1 MNFMNALMTKM
12 VNFLGGYSDA
22 IDGIKGTDDD
32 KEWIEMMKTLV
43 KIIDQFLPVAI
54 ILVGMVG
61 AIYCI
66 VMGVKY
72 AKSESSE
79 EKDAVK
85 KKLINAAIGIVIGLI
100 IMIALTVFLK
110 NATAVKEWIESQGNQ
125 SLISS

>member
-12 VNFLGGYSDA
+12 LNFLGGYSDA
-22 IDGIKGTDDD
+22 VDGINDEGKDG
-32 KEWIEMMKTLV
+32 EWIKMMKTLV
-43 KIIDQFLPVAI
+43 KIVDQFLPVAI

-110 NATAVKEWIESQGNQ
+110 NASAVKEWIESQG
-125 SLISS
+125 S

>member
-12 VNFLGGYSDA
+12 INFLGGYSDA
-22 IDGIKGTDDD
+22 IDGIEGTGDD
-32 KEWIEMMKTLV
+32 KEWIKMMKTLV

-110 NATAVKEWIESQGNQ
+110 NATAVKEWIESQG
-125 SLISS
+125 S

>member
-12 VNFLGGYSDA
+12 LNFLGGYSDA
-22 IDGIKGTDDD
+22 VDGIEGNGKNDELLD
-32 KEWIEMMKTLV
+32 MVKTLV

-100 IMIALTVFLK
+100 IMISLTVFLK
-110 NATAVKEWIESQGNQ
+110 NATVVESWLKDQGN
-125 SLISS
+125 